1 MTITSRLTTR
11 SMENVS
17 VELYLGEGA
26 SGASC
31 TASHNSS
38 WTFNPKNLVHLS
50 IRLSLACY
58 SRHCTDTTM
67 GDEEPSSIF
76 QLYATR
82 DVHIDVNVFPS
93 FLKSSNFWLFVVFSA
108 KYPRPS
114 RAFNIRFDILQ
125 HTFSALKID
134 QLRLTGETYKPY
146 KGMRGKSDG
155 DIEWR
160 W

>member
-1 MTITSRLTTR
+1 MHEGSFDLTITSRLTTR

-93 FLKSSNFWLFVVFSA
+93 FLESLTFGYILCLVRNIHGRRVRSTYASIFCSIRS
-108 KYPRPS
+108 PHS
-114 RAFNIRFDILQ
+114 R
-125 HTFSALKID
+125 
-134 QLRLTGETYKPY
+134 
-146 KGMRGKSDG
+146 
-155 DIEWR
+155 
-160 W
+160 